1 MEFNSYENVIMKQIR
16 LAIVLIFNISFLFSQ
31 EIKAETVYQEC
42 VYNSLNDKGVLLKKY
57 TKEFENHL
65 IKSKVL
71 KDSNSKAY
79 FDLFKVLGSD
89 GWRNFK
95 YNYSYIDSINKIA
108 GYKIVNIN
116 KGCAKKMRDYKNFKK
131 SKFFKMKSIFLE
143 EHETIEAVLKKMSF
157 YLEEQDFE
165 LDYYKYRTLFF
176 LEDLIDYG
184 AIEE

>member
-1 MEFNSYENVIMKQIR
+1 MKQVSI
-16 LAIVLIFNISFLFSQ
+16 AIIFIFNVSFIFSQ
-31 EIKAETVYQEC
+31 EIKVETVYQEC

-71 KDSNSKAY
+71 KDSTSKAY
-79 FDLFKVLGSD
+79 FDLFKILGD
-89 GWRNFK
+89 KKWKKFK

-108 GYKIVNIN
+108 GYKTVNDN
-116 KGCAKKMRDYKNFKK
+116 KGCAKEMRNHKNFKK
-131 SKFFKMKSIFLE
+131 SKFFKMKSIFFE
-143 EHETIEAVLKKMSF
+143 EHETIETVLKKMSF

-176 LEDLIDYG
+176 LEDLIDYD
-184 AIEE
+184 AIESN